1 MPTQKSAVVRI
12 SKIVIAFLIDST
24 SACQAAYYAA
34 NKGKI
39 RASYA
44 ANREKIR
51 ACYAANREKNL
62 AYQATYYA
70 ANKEK
75 IAAYQTAYRA
85 ANRGAK

>member
-1 MPTQKSAVVRI
+1 MSAVPMPTQKSAVVRI

-39 RASYA
+39 RACYA
-44 ANREKIR
+44 ANREKI
-51 ACYAANREKNL
+51 L
-62 AYQATYYA
+62 ARQATYYA

-75 IAAYQTAYRA
+75 IAAYQAAYRA
-85 ANRGAK
+85 ASRGAK